1 MKRTRGL
8 GAWGRFLVA
17 TIVAV
22 AAAAAPAAGQ
32 GGDGPFTGLS
42 LDDALELS
50 KQQHRF
56 LVVYP
61 RGHVPAQPGSVTLAP
76 GTTIN
81 TNSGESGFDKM
92 DKYTWRS
99 PTLRAWLEWHAIT
112 IRVDQV
118 EHPQDW
124 ARLQELVPRHPVSGR
139 PIGQEPVVM
148 IFKDGRLFRTVPD
161 KRFRNNKGGLPIV
174 GDYDQGRFYIKPLQI
189 LLVADLAMSSL
200 ESTDP
205 VWHTLHTMKN
215 PPPQRPEIEPFH
227 DVGSGQVAAVEDAP
241 DAAPAIVLDRWR
253 EARERAALGGTAEA
267 TGLYTWLWERGRTL
281 DPHAAS
287 AIRIVAID
295 EMRAHAL
302 RGGPAMERFAAM
314 YRAQD
319 RLAPWYDGSDM
330 HDLILLAEAAH
341 KQAHLL
347 EYFSILM
354 LQDDEGVDLEAS
366 VFSIVERAEIDL
378 VTSRGRWSGLDEE
391 RPNAHAWLARQVG
404 LLGARRPAN
413 APADQWGELQT
424 LRRRL
429 IADEA
434 CRHHAAALLRGD
446 EAAAIRFADL
456 YLRAPRA
463 EGDADPRLALAIT
476 ALAADAVR
484 PVHLAWIDEAAA
496 DGLDRP
502 DLRAWAQRALG
513 R

>member
-1 MKRTRGL
+1 MKRARGL
-8 GAWGRFLVA
+8 GAWGRIVVA
-17 TIVAV
+17 AMGVMV
-22 AAAAAPAAGQ
+22 AAASALGQ
-32 GGDGPFTGLS
+32 GGDGPFADLS

-50 KQQHRF
+50 KERHRF

-61 RGHVPAQPGSVTLAP
+61 RRRVPAQPGSVTLAP

-81 TNSGESGFDKM
+81 TNSGGGGFEKM
-92 DKYTWRS
+92 EKYTWRS

-112 IRVDQV
+112 IRVDQI

-124 ARLQELVPRHPVSGR
+124 ARLQGLVPRHPVSGR
-139 PIGQEPVVM
+139 AIGEEPVVM

-161 KRFRNNKGGLPIV
+161 KRFRNNTGGLPII
-174 GDYDQGRFYIKPLQI
+174 GGYDQDRFYIKPLQI

-215 PPPQRPEIEPFH
+215 PPPQRPEIETFH
-227 DVGSGQVAAVEDAP
+227 DVETGRIAAVEDAP
-241 DAAPAIVLDRWR
+241 DAAPSVVLDRWR

-267 TGLYTWLWERGRTL
+267 IGLYTWLWERGRTL

-295 EMRAHAL
+295 EMRSLAL
-302 RGGPAMERFAAM
+302 RGGPAMERFVAM

-341 KQAHLL
+341 KEADLL

-354 LQDDEGVDLEAS
+354 LQDDVGVDLEAS

-378 VTSRGRWSGLDEE
+378 VTSRGRWSGLEEE
-391 RPNAHAWLARQVG
+391 RPDAQAWLARQVG
-404 LLGARRPAN
+404 LLGAKRPAN
-413 APADQWGELQT
+413 APADQWDELQT

-446 EAAAIRFADL
+446 EAAAMRFADL

-463 EGDADPRLALAIT
+463 EHDADPRLALAIA
-476 ALAADAVR
+476 ALAAGAAR
-484 PVHLAWIDEAAA
+484 PVHLDWIDEAAA
-496 DGLDRP
+496 DGPDRP
-502 DLRAWAQRALG
+502 DLRAWAQRLLG
-513 R
+513 K